1 MIYQYLTKR
10 MMWKIF
16 LIILYDIN
24 YFRIFVEN
32 FPQIYD

>member
-16 LIILYDIN
+16 LIILYDIV
-24 YFRIFVEN
+24 YFRIVVED
-32 FPQIYD
+32 FPQK

>member
-16 LIILYDIN
+16 LIILYDIV
-24 YFRIFVEN
+24 YFRIVGEDFT
-32 FPQIYD
+32 QK

>member
-16 LIILYDIN
+16 LIILHDIA
-24 YFRIFVEN
+24 YFRIVVEN
-32 FPQIYD
+32 FPQK

>member
-16 LIILYDIN
+16 LIILYDIV
-24 YFRIFVEN
+24 YFRIVVED
-32 FPQIYD
+32 FTQK

>member
-16 LIILYDIN
+16 LIILYDTA
-24 YFRIFVEN
+24 YFRIVVED
-32 FPQIYD
+32 FTQK

>member
-16 LIILYDIN
+16 LIILYDID
-24 YFRIFVEN
+24 YFRIVVEN
-32 FPQIYD
+32 FPQK